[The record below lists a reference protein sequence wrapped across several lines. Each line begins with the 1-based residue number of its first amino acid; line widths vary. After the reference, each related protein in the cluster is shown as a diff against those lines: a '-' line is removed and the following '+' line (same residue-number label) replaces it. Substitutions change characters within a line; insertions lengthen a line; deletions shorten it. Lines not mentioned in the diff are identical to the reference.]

1 MQGLTLDLSQ
11 AVTSGSG
18 NECKISVLILH
29 TVVTDAQGAF
39 RFAIPA
45 KPLSLRVEGKNLDQI
60 ERNFLRGEAAYKILR
75 QHSLLTIGSNFH
87 YNQINV
93 GLNHT
98 VERNPIDF
106 RTRDPAKVKRFMYGA
121 RRGACA

>member
-45 KPLSLRVEGKNLDQI
+45 EPLSLRVEGKNLDQI
-60 ERNFLRGEAAYKILR
+60 VGPYSASTSWKTVNGPALR
-75 QHSLLTIGSNFH
+75 
-87 YNQINV
+87 
-93 GLNHT
+93 
-98 VERNPIDF
+98 
-106 RTRDPAKVKRFMYGA
+106 
-121 RRGACA
+121 